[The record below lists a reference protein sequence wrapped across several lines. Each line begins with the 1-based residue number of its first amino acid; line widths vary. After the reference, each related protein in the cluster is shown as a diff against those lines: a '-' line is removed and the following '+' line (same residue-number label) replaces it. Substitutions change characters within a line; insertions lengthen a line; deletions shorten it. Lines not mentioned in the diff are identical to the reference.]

1 MLFCLCIL
9 SGNLVYGQAP
19 AINDATSSP
28 NNHSDSVN
36 VNLDKAEIQF
46 DKAVY
51 LGTEK
56 VSTSDLNNL
65 ITVSRETKS
74 GSVLVLQDSVD
85 YTLEITSSA
94 DVITVNFLL
103 NGKRYALVP
112 NNLYTVEIAPV
123 NSVGGGDLSGILK
136 YSFTTAPYV
145 TINALTTE
153 ICKGA
158 YTTLNDIVIDEGGKA
173 NFQYVPDTTLQ
184 ILTLVLP
191 DGFEFKKGQGTVSK
205 GENSDISFHKKS
217 SVTGLFH
224 DLNQVIDNPPDH
236 DPRKVYIIYDNP
248 SDFHQKHIDTL
259 TISGLKVGI
268 SNNVSLDPL
277 GQYSIT
283 MDESSNALLLGV
295 EKGDNGTPFAS
306 IKITDLP
313 QLGVVYKNN
322 TTQEAGNSINI
333 CTSHE
338 LEITADTTEP
348 NYNSYTF
355 IIDGDTVSNG
365 NIYTISNNVLT
376 TTPISLGGEHSF
388 KVTARSQGG
397 CELQSATTSLDF
409 GTTPMIKI
417 TDGIKGDV
425 TDNIKDGD
433 EYAMPNDDPQ
443 IKLQADPESE
453 LPGSIFGG
461 RFLGL
466 GVESSVIEGKL
477 TYFFNPANSNI
488 DNRPGRYSLIYVDN
502 NNECFSDI
510 EFHINLFKSNSEQ
523 ILGLQNSGVC
533 IDSDAEK
540 ILIGWVG
547 QGTVGELIGETNA
560 INISS
565 NSRGVST
572 QALQGTLNPAYD
584 KGLLSGFYLD
594 PSKLKDEKF
603 KSGDTLTFK
612 INYTPKGE
620 PDVTKV
626 LTQDV
631 IIAQTPKLVTSLM
644 GGDSIK
650 VTYCQNSSPIELLGN
665 PQGGLGTSK
674 IFSILNLDTA
684 TNISSA
690 VPLEDMNLHF
700 DPTNGSEAAPQ
711 NLLTPNNKGYVLS
724 FEYTSEY
731 GCSAVRNDT
740 VHVLPLPDP
749 IFTDTL
755 TFNYCIGDD
764 IEKLFIAEV
773 DSSGI
778 DETLEYLWYDERK
791 NLLQEGT
798 YSFNTGISNQFPST
812 TSYFVSQRLVD
823 YGCVGPLSELE
834 VNVGENP
841 VAEFSFAES
850 CATGT
855 LSFTDGSQGGIVP
868 KDRVNQWLWSF
879 NDPGGAD
886 SSTQTNPFYAFSGPG
901 IYDVKLQVL
910 TSVGC
915 SDSIV
920 HSVATYTYPNIDL
933 SNKIY
938 FEGFEQ
944 GAAGW
949 ISTTETEQANG
960 LANNSSW
967 RLTIP
972 EGDLINETQTG
983 NHAWVTSDPVTAAYN
998 DNEDSWVESPC
1009 FNLNLWDR
1017 PKIEMDIWYNTEKFE
1032 GATLQYA
1039 IKGET
1044 LSAANTKWET
1054 VGSIGSGIEW
1064 FNSTGISAAPG
1075 GQALG
1080 WEGSVSGWKSA
1091 KISLDG
1097 VKEKAAGQPV
1107 RFRIAFASLEL
1118 GDNRENKFDG
1128 FAFDNFAIRERNRMV
1143 VLEHFT
1149 NVNAANNEK
1158 ENTYIDNFVAARPA
1172 EVIKIEYHT
1181 DFPGLDPVNQLNT
1194 ADPSA
1199 HALEYGISE
1208 VPRTIMDGTFGVYH
1222 RNDPFSTDSWGKNA
1236 YTLRANIDAPFNLT
1250 ISDNI
1255 ITGGENPYNTGES
1268 LKIDI
1273 TITKNP
1279 TADTISSPLVLEIGI
1294 LQKSLEANG
1303 RTYHN
1308 VLRKLL
1314 PNAAG
1319 NYIYGDWLPNDISRT
1334 ETVTQYWS
1342 PDFMYDPADTF
1353 LIVAYVHDTHLSKT
1367 RTKEIYQGAYKQI
1380 NILPP
1385 TAPVTGLNDGT
1396 YQGFKIYPNPSKGD
1410 AILVFDQPL
1419 IEDSPIKVYSSTG
1432 LLIYEGNITKGTTSF
1447 TIPLESCPKGLYI
1460 VSFYAQGRIIRLP
1473 HILR

>member
-1 MLFCLCIL
+1 MSGLKLVLSLLTIL
-9 SGNLVYGQAP
+9 WSATSYGQAS
-19 AINDATSSP
+19 I
-28 NNHSDSVN
+28 DSVLSKPVN
-36 VNLDKAEIQF
+36 KSIDVAVNLNTAEIAF
-46 DKAVY
+46 SKSIY
-51 LGTEK
+51 R
-56 VSTSDLNNL
+56 VSDDSLRL
-65 ITVSRETKS
+65 ITDADLKDFVSISHIGLDGIIHTLNIDSDYSLGIDDNSSRITITFKPS
-74 GSVLVLQDSVD
+74 GKPYELEHKND
-85 YTLEITSSA
+85 YI
-94 DVITVNFLL
+94 
-103 NGKRYALVP
+103 
-112 NNLYTVEIAPV
+112 VEIAPV
-123 NSVGGGDLSGILK
+123 KDSNGTVSNTLY

-158 YTTLNDIVIDEGGKA
+158 YSTLDDIIIYEGGKA
-173 NFQYVPDTTLQ
+173 NFQYVPDIGNLQ
-184 ILTLVLP
+184 VLTLILP
-191 DGFEFKKGQGTVSK
+191 DGLEFEKDQGKVSK
-205 GENSDISFHKKS
+205 GENSDISFHKKG

-224 DLNQVIDNPPDH
+224 DLNQVIDNPPDY
-236 DPRKVYIIYDNP
+236 DPNKVYIIYNNSEEFPQAYIDN
-248 SDFHQKHIDTL
+248 L
-259 TISGLKVGI
+259 TISGLKVKI
-268 SNNVSLDPL
+268 SDSAPPNQLD
-277 GQYSIT
+277 QYSIT
-283 MDESSNALLLGV
+283 MDESSSALLLGIK
-295 EKGDNGTPFAS
+295 KGNNGTPFAS
-306 IKITDLP
+306 IKINELP
-313 QLGVVYKNN
+313 QLGVVYKNK
-322 TTQEAGNSINI
+322 TTGETGDSINI
-333 CTSHE
+333 CASHE
-338 LEITADTTEP
+338 LEITAEP

-355 IIDGDTVSNG
+355 IINDKTFSNE
-365 NIYTISNNVLT
+365 NNNVFT
-376 TTPISLGGEHSF
+376 TTSISSGREHSF

-409 GTTPMIKI
+409 GTIPMIII
-417 TDGIKGDV
+417 TGDSLQ
-425 TDNIKDGD
+425 DGD
-433 EYAMPNDDPQ
+433 EYAMPNDES
-443 IKLQADPESE
+443 KVLLEAVPESE
-453 LPGSIFGG
+453 LSGSLFWGGFSGPGVDTSFNNAT
-461 RFLGL
+461 
-466 GVESSVIEGKL
+466 GKFI
-477 TYFFNPANSNI
+477 YYFNPAHPEI
-488 DNRPGRYSLIYVDN
+488 KNRPGRYPLFYTDIN
-502 NNECFSDI
+502 NDCFSSI
-510 EFHINLFKSNSEQ
+510 KFYINLFKPNKEQ
-523 ILGLQNSGVC
+523 ILGIQNSGIC
-533 IDSDAEK
+533 MDSDTIK
-540 ILIGWVG
+540 IGWIG
-547 QGTVGELIGETNA
+547 QGTVGRLEGPDA
-560 INISS
+560 IKVISTS
-565 NSRGVST
+565 TGNSSQIV
-572 QALQGTLNPAYD
+572 QGTLSNSYNN
-584 KGLLSGFYLD
+584 GLLSGFELV
-594 PSKLKDEKF
+594 PSKLIDEGF
-603 KSGDTLTFK
+603 NAGDILTFEINYMPFEDTTK
-612 INYTPKGE
+612 IN
-620 PDVTKV
+620 KV
-626 LTQDV
+626 TQDV
-631 IIAQTPKLVTSLM
+631 TITQAPKLTISLPT
-644 GGDSIK
+644 GNSIK
-650 VTYCQNSSPIELLGN
+650 ATYCQNGSSIELLGN

-674 IFSILNLDTA
+674 AFSILNLDNA
-684 TNISSA
+684 IDNPPV
-690 VPLEDMNLHF
+690 VPLTQMDLYFNPEDTINF
-700 DPTNGSEAAPQ
+700 NVPSQ
-711 NLLTPNNKGYVLS
+711 NFLAPNNKGYVIS
-724 FEYTSEY
+724 FEYISEY

-740 VHVLPLPDP
+740 VHVLPLPGP

-764 IEKLFIAEV
+764 IGKLFVAEV
-773 DSSGI
+773 DSLYIVDS
-778 DETLEYLWYDERK
+778 LEYLWYDERE
-791 NLLQEGT
+791 NLLQEET
-798 YSFNTGISNQFPST
+798 SYSFNTSISNQFPST

-855 LSFTDGSQGGIVP
+855 LSFTDESQGGIVP
-868 KDRVNQWLWSF
+868 KDRVNQWVWSF
-879 NDPGGAD
+879 NDPGGAG
-886 SSTQTNPFYAFSGPG
+886 SSTQTNPFYAFSNPG
-901 IYDVKLQVL
+901 IYDVKLKVL

-920 HSVATYTYPNIDL
+920 HSVATYTYPSIDL

-967 RLTIP
+967 MLTIP
-972 EGDLINETQTG
+972 EGDVINETQTG
-983 NHAWVTSDPVTAAYN
+983 NHAWVTSNTATAAYN

-1044 LSAANTKWET
+1044 LSASNTKWET

-1075 GQALG
+1075 GQAIG
-1080 WEGSVSGWKSA
+1080 WEGSVSDWRPA

-1097 VKEKAAGQPV
+1097 VKEKAAGRPV

-1255 ITGGENPYNTGES
+1255 ITGGENPHNTGES
-1268 LKIDI
+1268 LKIDV

-1319 NYIYGDWLPNDISRT
+1319 NYIYGDWLPNDILRT

-1353 LIVAYVHDTHLSKT
+1353 IIVAYIHDTHLSKT

-1385 TAPVTGLNDGT
+1385 TAPVTGLNNGT
-1396 YQGFKIYPNPSKGD
+1396 NQGFKIYPNPSKGD

-1419 IEDSPIKVYSSTG
+1419 IEDSPIKVHSSTG
-1432 LLIYEGNITKGTTSF
+1432 LQIYEGNITKGATSF
-1447 TIPLESCPKGLYI
+1447 KIPLENCPEGLYI

>member
-1 MLFCLCIL
+1 MLKFLLTTTLLLLFITKALATAPEVNSTKPLSDATISVRDSVIEISYNQALYLKGEKLTSSTADSLITILRNQKTVDTTEYSVVIEPNKMDIKITFNTLLSQKSSYSITVGQVEDKHGEASDPFTLNFSTGALVSINDLTFSTKLCAGETANLASITINEGFIGNFYNTTEGGNHQDIQLEL
-9 SGNLVYGQAP
+9 SDKDNLSFNIDNAVLSVNDGDFTDLNTYEVKFFLNKGNLMIGFTA
-19 AINDATSSP
+19 N
-28 NNHSDSVN
+28 SVSAN
-36 VNLDKAEIQF
+36 TLYVDKIRL
-46 DKAVY
+46 V
-51 LGTEK
+51 GVK
-56 VSTSDLNNL
+56 V
-65 ITVSRETKS
+65 VTKS
-74 GSVLVLQDSVD
+74 NITPGEYKIKVAHADSSFPG
-85 YTLEITSSA
+85 LEVGQVVGT
-94 DVITVNFLL
+94 ITVNGYETVSLINSVTNDNTSPIEICPGDEVVFTP
-103 NGKRYALVP
+103 NGGTAPYTFYKNGTELAQGTTYTTTTLSDGDGVYVVSSGSSTTCSGQSNTITVEIDNTP
-112 NNLYTVEIAPV
+112 PEITLTDIEDQKKKYTVENGQIFAIPAT
-123 NSVGGGDLSGILK
+123 SVGLQLSADQDGTF
-136 YSFTTAPYV
+136 SGVGVNTSNNEF
-145 TINALTTE
+145 LTTDPAVDKEPGLYE
-153 ICKGA
+153 I
-158 YTTLNDIVIDEGGKA
+158 
-173 NFQYVPDTTLQ
+173 
-184 ILTLVLP
+184 
-191 DGFEFKKGQGTVSK
+191 
-205 GENSDISFHKKS
+205 
-217 SVTGLFH
+217 
-224 DLNQVIDNPPDH
+224 
-236 DPRKVYIIYDNP
+236 
-248 SDFHQKHIDTL
+248 
-259 TISGLKVGI
+259 
-268 SNNVSLDPL
+268 
-277 GQYSIT
+277 
-283 MDESSNALLLGV
+283 
-295 EKGDNGTPFAS
+295 
-306 IKITDLP
+306 
-313 QLGVVYKNN
+313 
-322 TTQEAGNSINI
+322 
-333 CTSHE
+333 
-338 LEITADTTEP
+338 
-348 NYNSYTF
+348 
-355 IIDGDTVSNG
+355 
-365 NIYTISNNVLT
+365 
-376 TTPISLGGEHSF
+376 
-388 KVTARSQGG
+388 
-397 CELQSATTSLDF
+397 
-409 GTTPMIKI
+409 
-417 TDGIKGDV
+417 
-425 TDNIKDGD
+425 
-433 EYAMPNDDPQ
+433 
-443 IKLQADPESE
+443 
-453 LPGSIFGG
+453 
-461 RFLGL
+461 
-466 GVESSVIEGKL
+466 
-477 TYFFNPANSNI
+477 
-488 DNRPGRYSLIYVDN
+488 
-502 NNECFSDI
+502 
-510 EFHINLFKSNSEQ
+510 LFKSKKYCKPDVSFTIEIFDNSRNQ
-523 ILGLQNSGVC
+523 LLGLQNSGIC
-533 IDSDAEK
+533 YNISDP
-540 ILIGWVG
+540 IPIGWL
-547 QGTVGELIGETNA
+547 GEGVDGDLVSITSTPNVLTGNLNTGYNGGL
-560 INISS
+560 SS
-565 NSRGVST
+565 GYFIAPDMVQNS
-572 QALQGTLNPAYD
+572 TLT
-584 KGLLSGFYLD
+584 
-594 PSKLKDEKF
+594 
-603 KSGDTLTFK
+603 GDTLTFK

-631 IIAQTPKLVTSLM
+631 VIAQTPKLVTSLM
-644 GGDSIK
+644 RGDSIK
-650 VTYCQNSSPIELLGN
+650 ASYCQNSPSIELLGN
-665 PQGGLGTSK
+665 PPGGLGISK
-674 IFSILNLDTA
+674 TFSILNLDTA

-700 DPTNGSEAAPQ
+700 DPTNASVPQ
-711 NLLTPNNKGYVLS
+711 NFLAPNNKGYVIS
-724 FEYTSEY
+724 FEYISEY

-740 VHVLPLPDP
+740 VRVLPLPGS

-764 IEKLFIAEV
+764 IGKLFVAEV
-773 DSSGI
+773 DSLDIVDS
-778 DETLEYLWYDERK
+778 LEYLWYDERE
-791 NLLQEGT
+791 NLLQEET
-798 YSFNTGISNQFPST
+798 SYSFNTGISNQFPST

-850 CATGT
+850 CAIGT
-855 LSFTDGSQGGIVP
+855 LSFTDESKGGIVP
-868 KDRVNQWLWSF
+868 KDRVNQWVWSF
-879 NDPGGAD
+879 NDPGGAG
-886 SSTQTNPFYAFSGPG
+886 SSTQTNPFYAFSEPG
-901 IYDVKLQVL
+901 IYDVKLKVL

-920 HSVATYTYPNIDL
+920 HSVATYTYPPIDL
-933 SNKIY
+933 SNNIY

-944 GAAGW
+944 SAAGW

-972 EGDLINETQTG
+972 EGNLINETQTG
-983 NHAWVTSDPVTAAYN
+983 NHAWITSNPVTTVYN

-1039 IKGET
+1039 IKGDK
-1044 LSAANTKWET
+1044 LSAADTKWET

-1181 DFPGLDPVNQLNT
+1181 DFPGLDPVNKLNT

-1208 VPRTIMDGTFGVYH
+1208 VPRTVMDGIYGVYY
-1222 RNDPFSTDSWGKNA
+1222 RNDPFSTDGWGEDA

-1255 ITGGENPYNTGES
+1255 ITGGANPHNPGES
-1268 LKIDI
+1268 LKIDV

-1342 PDFMYDPADTF
+1342 PDFMHDPADTF

-1385 TAPVTGLNDGT
+1385 TAPVTGLNNGT
-1396 YQGFKIYPNPSKGD
+1396 NQGFKIYPNPSKGD

-1432 LLIYEGNITKGTTSF
+1432 LQIYEGNITKGATSF
-1447 TIPLESCPKGLYI
+1447 KIPLESCPEGLYI
-1460 VSFYAQGRIIRLP
+1460 VSFYAQDRIIRLP

>member
-1 MLFCLCIL
+1 MSGLKLALFLLTIL
-9 SGNLVYGQAP
+9 WSATSYGQAT
-19 AINDATSSP
+19 I
-28 NNHSDSVN
+28 DSTLSEPDNGSIDVA
-36 VNLDKAEIQF
+36 VNLDTAEIMF
-46 DKAVY
+46 
-51 LGTEK
+51 TESIYS
-56 VSTSDLNNL
+56 VSDSAFITGADLKDLVSISHKNL
-65 ITVSRETKS
+65 DGITHTLNIES
-74 GSVLVLQDSVD
+74 D
-85 YTLEITSSA
+85 YTLGIDDNSSIIT
-94 DVITVNFLL
+94 ITFKP
-103 NGKRYALVP
+103 NGKPYKLEPENDYIVK
-112 NNLYTVEIAPV
+112 IAPV
-123 NSVGGGDLSGILK
+123 KALDGTVSDTLH
-136 YSFTTAPYV
+136 YTFTTAPYA

-153 ICKGA
+153 ICKGT
-158 YTTLNDIVIDEGGKA
+158 YTTLNDIEIYEGGKA
-173 NFQYVPDTTLQ
+173 NFQYVPDIGNLQ
-184 ILTLVLP
+184 LLTLVLP
-191 DGFEFKKGQGTVSK
+191 DGFEFEKGQGTVRK
-205 GENSDISFHKKS
+205 GENSDISFHS
-217 SVTGLFH
+217 QGLFYEH
-224 DLNQVIDNPPDH
+224 DSLSH
-236 DPRKVYIIYDNP
+236 DPRKVHIIFKNP
-248 SDFHQKHIDTL
+248 ENLPQEHIDIL
-259 TISGLKVGI
+259 TISGLKVKISDGI
-268 SNNVSLDPL
+268 PPDPL
-277 GQYSIT
+277 DQYSIT
-283 MDESSNALLLGV
+283 MDKSSSALLLGIK
-295 EKGDNGTPFAS
+295 KGDNGTPFAS

-322 TTQEAGNSINI
+322 TTQETGNSINI

-338 LEITADTTEP
+338 LEITAEP

-355 IIDGDTVSNG
+355 IIDGSPVSND
-365 NIYTISNNVLT
+365 NNVFMT
-376 TTPISLGGEHSF
+376 TSISEKGEHSF

-397 CELQSATTSLDF
+397 CELQSATTSLYF
-409 GTTPMIKI
+409 GTTPKIKI
-417 TDGIKGDV
+417 TDIINGDV
-425 TDNIKDGD
+425 TNNIKDGD

-443 IKLQADPESE
+443 KMLQADPESE
-453 LPGSIFGG
+453 WGN
-461 RFLGL
+461 FLGH
-466 GVESSVIEGKL
+466 GVESSKINDKL
-477 TYFFNPANSNI
+477 TYFFNPANPNI
-488 DNRPGRYSLIYVDN
+488 DNRAGRYSLIYVDN
-502 NNECFSDI
+502 NNECFSGI

-565 NSRGVST
+565 NSRGMST

-603 KSGDTLTFK
+603 KAGDTLTFE

-620 PDVTKV
+620 SDVTKV

-650 VTYCQNSSPIELLGN
+650 ATYCQNSSPIELLGN
-665 PQGGLGTSK
+665 PLGGLGTSK

-700 DPTNGSEAAPQ
+700 DSKNVSGATPQ
-711 NLLTPNNKGYVLS
+711 NFLAPNNKGYVIT
-724 FEYTSEY
+724 FEYISEY
-731 GCSAVRNDT
+731 GCRAVRNDT
-740 VHVLPLPDP
+740 VRVLPLPDS
-749 IFTDTL
+749 IFTDTR

-764 IEKLFIAEV
+764 IGKLFVAEV
-773 DSSGI
+773 DSLDIADS
-778 DETLEYLWYDERK
+778 LEYLWYDERE
-791 NLLQEGT
+791 NLLQAQT

-855 LSFTDGSQGGIVP
+855 LSFIDESQGGIVP
-868 KDRVNQWLWSF
+868 KDTVNQWLWSF
-879 NDPGGAD
+879 NDPGSAD
-886 SSTQTNPFYAFSGPG
+886 SSAQTNPFYAFSEPG
-901 IYDVKLQVL
+901 IYDVKLKVL

-920 HSVATYTYPNIDL
+920 HSVATYTYPPIDF
-933 SNKIY
+933 SKKIY

-983 NHAWVTSDPVTAAYN
+983 NHTWVTSNTATAAYN

-1017 PKIEMDIWYNTEKFE
+1017 PKVEMDIWYNTEKFE

-1107 RFRIAFASLEL
+1107 RFRIAFASLDL

-1158 ENTYIDNFVAARPA
+1158 ENTYIDNFAAARPA

-1181 DFPGLDPVNQLNT
+1181 DFPGLDPVNKLNT

-1208 VPRTIMDGTFGVYH
+1208 VPRTVMDGTYGVYH
-1222 RNDPFSTDSWGKNA
+1222 RNDPFSTDSWGEDV
-1236 YTLRANIDAPFNLT
+1236 YTKRANIDAPFNLT

-1255 ITGGENPYNTGES
+1255 ITGGENTDNPGGS
-1268 LKIDI
+1268 LKIEV
-1273 TITKNP
+1273 TLTKNP

-1385 TAPVTGLNDGT
+1385 TASVTGLNNGT
-1396 YQGFKIYPNPSKGD
+1396 NQSFKIYPNPSKGD
-1410 AILVFDQPL
+1410 AVLVFDQPL
-1419 IEDSPIKVYSSTG
+1419 IEDSPINVYSSTG
-1432 LLIYEGNITKGTTSF
+1432 LQIYEGNITKGATSF
-1447 TIPLESCPKGLYI
+1447 KIPLESCPEGLYI